1 MKQKEMVL
9 IKTLTS
15 EGKSSLDME
24 LLIELVRLFLVIWN
38 PNLNCFKDRLKK
50 KKKENNKQTV
60 ETKLILLFVGAF
72 QVFIFAVL
80 LI

>member
-50 KKKENNKQTV
+50 KKERKQQTN
-60 ETKLILLFVGAF
+60 G
-72 QVFIFAVL
+72 
-80 LI
+80 

>member
-1 MKQKEMVL
+1 MVL

-38 PNLNCFKDRLKK
+38 PNLNCFNDRLKK
-50 KKKENNKQTV
+50 KRKQQTN
-60 ETKLILLFVGAF
+60 G
-72 QVFIFAVL
+72 
-80 LI
+80 

>member
-50 KKKENNKQTV
+50 KKKKKTTNKRL
-60 ETKLILLFVGAF
+60 KPN
-72 QVFIFAVL
+72 
-80 LI
+80 

>member
-1 MKQKEMVL
+1 MPSMKQKEMVL

-38 PNLNCFKDRLKK
+38 PNLNCFKDRFKK
-50 KKKENNKQTV
+50 KRKQQTN
-60 ETKLILLFVGAF
+60 G
-72 QVFIFAVL
+72 
-80 LI
+80 

>member
-1 MKQKEMVL
+1 MVL

-15 EGKSSLDME
+15 EGNSSLDME

-50 KKKENNKQTV
+50 KRKQQTN
-60 ETKLILLFVGAF
+60 G
-72 QVFIFAVL
+72 
-80 LI
+80 

>member
-24 LLIELVRLFLVIWN
+24 LLIELFRLFLVIWN
-38 PNLNCFKDRLKK
+38 PNLNFFKDRLKK

>member
-1 MKQKEMVL
+1 MPSMKQKEMVL

-50 KKKENNKQTV
+50 KKKKKTTNKRL
-60 ETKLILLFVGAF
+60 KPN
-72 QVFIFAVL
+72 
-80 LI
+80 

>member
-1 MKQKEMVL
+1 MPSMKQKEMVL

-38 PNLNCFKDRLKK
+38 PNLNCFKDRLKRK
-50 KKKENNKQTV
+50 KKKKTTNKRL
-60 ETKLILLFVGAF
+60 KPN
-72 QVFIFAVL
+72 
-80 LI
+80 

>member
-50 KKKENNKQTV
+50 KKERKQ
-60 ETKLILLFVGAF
+60 
-72 QVFIFAVL
+72 
-80 LI
+80 

>member
-1 MKQKEMVL
+1 MVL

-50 KKKENNKQTV
+50 KENNKQTV

>member
-38 PNLNCFKDRLKK
+38 TNLNCFKDRLKK
-50 KKKENNKQTV
+50 KKKKKTTNKRL
-60 ETKLILLFVGAF
+60 KPN
-72 QVFIFAVL
+72 
-80 LI
+80 

>member
-1 MKQKEMVL
+1 MPSMKQKEMVL

-38 PNLNCFKDRLKK
+38 PNLNCFKERLKK
-50 KKKENNKQTV
+50 KRKQQTN
-60 ETKLILLFVGAF
+60 G
-72 QVFIFAVL
+72 
-80 LI
+80 

>member
-1 MKQKEMVL
+1 MVL

-38 PNLNCFKDRLKK
+38 PNLDCFKDRLKK
-50 KKKENNKQTV
+50 KKKKKTTNKRL
-60 ETKLILLFVGAF
+60 KPN
-72 QVFIFAVL
+72 
-80 LI
+80 

>member
-38 PNLNCFKDRLKK
+38 PNLDCFKDRLKK
-50 KKKENNKQTV
+50 KKKKKTTNKRL
-60 ETKLILLFVGAF
+60 KPN
-72 QVFIFAVL
+72 
-80 LI
+80 

>member
-1 MKQKEMVL
+1 MKKKEMVL

-50 KKKENNKQTV
+50 KKKKKTTNKQL
-60 ETKLILLFVGAF
+60 KPN
-72 QVFIFAVL
+72 
-80 LI
+80 

>member
-50 KKKENNKQTV
+50 KKKKKKTTNKRL
-60 ETKLILLFVGAF
+60 KPN
-72 QVFIFAVL
+72 
-80 LI
+80 